1 MCIISCAAEFP
12 HSINFI
18 QSSDKLLSKFYIII
32 CLNKL
37 KIDENTN
44 KKNQNKTSMAITCMG
59 LSEIHGPL
67 LGSPGPKPMYRLNPL
82 S

>member
-37 KIDENTN
+37 KIDENTK

-59 LSEIHGPL
+59 LSDSRAPSWISGAQTDVPL
-67 LGSPGPKPMYRLNPL
+67 TPL